1 MRPEHWK
8 QLLAGV
14 VLVAAACWFFR
25 HEIDDWVAGA
35 NGRAYCLHQTR
46 CNSRVVLESCVWDA
60 AVRRVSGDPITD
72 ECLSCLRSAG
82 CAGARTCTACA
93 PAP

>member
-1 MRPEHWK
+1 MRPEHIK
-8 QLLAGV
+8 QSFAAIV
-14 VLVAAACWFFR
+14 IALVIVFFFR

-35 NGRAYCLHQTR
+35 NGRAYCLHQAR
-46 CNSRVVLESCVWDA
+46 CNSHVALERCVWDV
-60 AVRRVSGDPITD
+60 AVRRVQGDGITD
-72 ECLSCLRSAG
+72 ECLSCMRTRD